1 MSAWPERKKEKMIK
15 VNIKT
20 TWDDETGNID
30 YRPDGE
36 TFKVHM
42 TGGFKNWDTLSKL
55 DYFTD
60 LENWMQ
66 GEINGVHKKSDPK
79 ESFVH
84 SYIMGCPKSTEQF
97 TADRN
102 PIEYAKREQAVKE
115 IVKNMDKGGR
125 RFNNVINFK
134 PKKA

>member
-1 MSAWPERKKEKMIK
+1 MIK
-15 VNIKT
+15 VDIKT
-20 TWDDETGNID
+20 VWDDECGNID
-30 YRPDGE
+30 YKGSKHNKSDV
-36 TFKVHM
+36 FKIKM
-42 TGGFKNWDTLSKL
+42 TGGFKNWDALSKL

-66 GEINGVHKKSDPK
+66 GEINDVHKKSDPK
-79 ESFVH
+79 ESFVR

-97 TADRN
+97 TADQD

-115 IVKNMDKGGR
+115 LIKNMDRGGR

-134 PKKA
+134 TKKLESESKK